1 MKAETFLHN
10 EYGITERLANLDLE
24 TENGIRNHYLTSL
37 MEIYAEEEIKKF
49 LKFNK
54 DDIVRFGIT
63 KVIDNF
69 DIFFNNY
76 KENNK

>member
-1 MKAETFLHN
+1 MKAEKFLHN

-37 MEIYAEEEIKKF
+37 MENYAEEEIKKF

-69 DIFFNNY
+69 DIFFDNY